1 MLEFQRAQ
9 MDLNECAVAFHLL
22 QTELE
27 DARDNYW
34 PPADR
39 EEVAKKLETAKSGL
53 RAAARRFTIACD
65 RITKGNRNDH
75 R

>member
-9 MDLNECAVAFHLL
+9 MNLNECSVAFHLL
-22 QTELE
+22 QLELE
-27 DARDNYW
+27 DAQDNYW

-39 EEVAKKLETAKSGL
+39 EEVVKNLETAKSRL
-53 RAAARRFTIACD
+53 RAAARRFAIACEH
-65 RITKGNRNDH
+65 ITGEKNDH